1 MARARQDTGPP
12 KLNDAER
19 PVVLERIT
27 TLRSQ
32 IRGLQEL
39 TPNHHEFNTWHHA
52 VWSLVC
58 RYSDFATHRLSF
70 GMLDFRNGRGTSL
83 VLGYGESQPD
93 PGAFDSQTYQAA
105 LLKADSIL
113 SVMIQELEDAE
124 TARKRPKVTEAG
136 AALAPVQTLIELCG
150 RFHRVVGQLRRRH
163 DNRPTLDISD
173 EYDVQDLMHA
183 LLKLSFDDIRPEE
196 WTPSYA
202 GGSSRMDFLLW
213 EESIVLEVKKTRQN
227 LRDREVGSQLIEDI
241 ARYRSHPRCKALVCF
256 VYDPEERLQN
266 PQALENDL
274 SGSREGLDVRVVI
287 EPRR

>member
-1 MARARQDTGPP
+1 M
-12 KLNDAER
+12 
-19 PVVLERIT
+19 
-27 TLRSQ
+27 S
-32 IRGLQEL
+32 
-39 TPNHHEFNTWHHA
+39 
-52 VWSLVC
+52 
-58 RYSDFATHRLSF
+58 RYSDFATHGLSF
-70 GMLDFRNGRGTSL
+70 ASLDFRNSRGTSL

-105 LLKADSIL
+105 LLESSSIL
-113 SVMIQELEDAE
+113 SVMIEELEDAE
-124 TARKRPKVTEAG
+124 TARKRPELTEAG
-136 AALAPVQTLIELCG
+136 AALAPVQALIELCR

-163 DNRPTLDISD
+163 DNRPTLDVSD
-173 EYDVQDLMHA
+173 EYDVQDLVHA

-227 LRDREVGSQLIEDI
+227 LRDREVGSQLNDDI
-241 ARYRSHPRCKALVCF
+241 ARYRSHSRCKALVCF
-256 VYDPEERLQN
+256 IYDPEERLQN
-266 PQALENDL
+266 PRALENDL